1 MENNIK
7 RKTYK
12 IVLWGDNYVGT
23 TCLIRR
29 YIYNEYDPDKYSY
42 SAEFFKKQI
51 ISENGKEVSIHFWDL
66 YNQERY
72 FSFNNFYLNKSHG
85 VILTYDITKRR
96 SFENI
101 DWKLNRIKQ
110 DFKGILIF
118 ALVGLKMDS
127 FYEEEV
133 REEEARQYAQDN
145 NMLFYLTSAKENIG
159 IENCFNGI
167 INEIIRKDE
176 IENENKNL
184 IYINN
189 IKRERPSKK
198 GCLK

>member
-1 MENNIK
+1 MENNIE

-12 IVLWGDNYVGT
+12 IVLLGDNYVGT

-29 YIYNEYDPDKYSY
+29 YIYNEYDPNKYSY
-42 SAEFFKKQI
+42 TAQFFIKQI
-51 ISENGKEVSIHFWDL
+51 MSENGKKVSIQFWDL
-66 YNQERY
+66 YNQDRY
-72 FSFNNFYLNKSHG
+72 FSYNRNYLNKSHG
-85 VILTYDITKRR
+85 IILTYDITKRR

-110 DFKGILIF
+110 EFEGILIF

-127 FYEEEV
+127 SSEEQV

-145 NMLFYLTSAKENIG
+145 NMLFYLTSAKKNIG

-176 IENENKNL
+176 INNENKNL
-184 IYINN
+184 INLNN

>member
-42 SAEFFKKQI
+42 STEFFNKQI
-51 ISENGKEVSIHFWDL
+51 ISENGKEVSIQFWDI

-72 FSFNNFYLNKSHG
+72 YSLIRIYINKSHG
-85 VILTYDITKRR
+85 VILTYDTTKRR
-96 SFENI
+96 SFESINYRL
-101 DWKLNRIKQ
+101 DRLKQ
-110 DFKGILIF
+110 DFKDILIF

-127 FYEEEV
+127 FYDEEV
-133 REEEARQYAQDN
+133 SEEEARQFAQNN
-145 NMLFYLTSAKENIG
+145 NMLFYLTSAKDNIG

-167 INEIIRKDE
+167 INEIIRKEE